1 MKKFGDRKDGKRV
14 KDLTGMAQISIDLKP
29 RRCDSDVYINQKMDL
44 TELVKYV
51 NKKKE
56 EGMELTYFPTFVMA
70 IGKTFY
76 NRPRLNYFVANRHVF
91 EHNNV
96 VISFVAKVTFDDKA
110 EEMMIMIPVEPE
122 DTLETINHKIREKVS
137 GIRGKK
143 DKKEGANNAID
154 TLGKLPNMLRVPLLG
169 IFKWLDRKGHLPASL
184 VKDNLYYSSI
194 IVSNLGSIKCG
205 AIYHN
210 INDFGTCSSLATM
223 GEIKKEEIITSD
235 GRKEIRDLC
244 EFGINFD
251 ERVADGYYFAK
262 SVKLIQHIF
271 DHPELLEERAD
282 TIVNIE
288 ENRVEKTVREK
299 KTSRINPALKE
310 YVEQKI
316 FPEYE
321 QNDKGHD
328 INHIVQVLK
337 RSFTLSK
344 KLENIN
350 LDMVYA
356 IASFHDIGHHINKD
370 EHEVISANIF
380 YENEK
385 MKEFFTEEERTIIK
399 EAIEDHRSSLEGE
412 PRSIYGKLIASA
424 DKTPDLDTMV
434 KRTHAY
440 SVKHFPEM
448 TEEEMI
454 EREFNHLNEKFG
466 SEGYAKCYIM
476 DEEYEKFLSDMRD
489 ILSSIEKYK
498 EYYFKVIDKG
508 EENK

>member
-1 MKKFGDRKDGKRV
+1 MKKFGDRKDGRRIR
-14 KDLTGMAQISIDLKP
+14 DLTGMAQISIDLKP

-51 NKKKE
+51 NRKKR
-56 EGMELTYFPTFVMA
+56 EGMDLTYFPTFVAA

-76 NRPRLNYFVANRHVF
+76 NRPKLNYFVANRHVF
-91 EHNNV
+91 EHNDI

-110 EEMMIMIPVEPE
+110 EEMMIMVPINP
-122 DTLETINHKIREKVS
+122 DDNLESINKKIREKVS
-137 GIRGKK
+137 GVRDKK
-143 DKKEGANNAID
+143 DRKEGANSAID
-154 TLGKLPNMLRVPLLG
+154 TLGRLPNFVRVPLMG
-169 IFKWLDRKGHLPASL
+169 IFKWLDKKGKLPASL

-235 GRKEIRDLC
+235 GRREVRDLC

-262 SVKLIQHIF
+262 SMKLIQYIF

-282 TIVNIE
+282 TPIIIE
-288 ENRVEKTVREK
+288 EPRSDKLTIKEK
-299 KTSRINPALKE
+299 KISRINPTLKE
-310 YVEQKI
+310 YVEQEI

-321 QNDKGHD
+321 KNDKGHD

-344 KLENIN
+344 QLEDIN
-350 LDMVYA
+350 LDMVYV
-356 IASFHDIGHHINKD
+356 IAAFHDIGHHINKD
-370 EHEVISANIF
+370 EHEIESAKIF

-385 MKEFFTEEERTIIK
+385 MKDFFTDEERLIIK

-412 PRSIYGKLIASA
+412 PRSIYGKLISSA
-424 DKTPDLDTMV
+424 DKVPDLKAMV
-434 KRTHAY
+434 TRTRAY
-440 SVKHFPEM
+440 TIKHFPEM
-448 TEEEMI
+448 TEEEMF
-454 EREFNHLNEKFG
+454 EREFNHLNDKFG
-466 SEGYAKCYIM
+466 QEGYAKCYIQ
-476 DEEYEKFLSDMRD
+476 DEEYEKFLNDMKE
-489 ILSSIEKYK
+489 ILSDIEKYK
-498 EYYFKVIDKG
+498 KYY
-508 EENK
+508 EEVTKE

>member
-1 MKKFGDRKDGKRV
+1 MKKFGDRKDGRRV
-14 KDLTGMAQISIDLKP
+14 RDLTGMAQISIDLKP
-29 RRCDSDVYINQKMDL
+29 NRCDSDVYINQKMDL

-51 NKKKE
+51 NRKKS
-56 EGMELTYFPTFVMA
+56 EGMDLTYFPAFVMA

-91 EHNNV
+91 EHNDV
-96 VISFVAKVTFDDKA
+96 VISFVAKVTFEDKS
-110 EEMMIMIPVEPE
+110 EQMMIMIPIEPE
-122 DTLETINHKIREKVS
+122 DTLETVSKKIKDKVS

-154 TLGKLPNMLRVPLLG
+154 TLGKLPNIIRVPLMG
-169 IFKWLDRKGHLPASL
+169 IFKWLDQKGKLPASL

-235 GRKEIRDLC
+235 GKRELRDLC

-262 SVKLIQHIF
+262 SIKYIQYIF

-282 TIVNIE
+282 TVINIE
-288 ENRVEKTVREK
+288 EKHVKEK
-299 KTSRINPALKE
+299 KTSRINPKLKE
-310 YVEQKI
+310 YVEREI

-321 QNDKGHD
+321 KNDKGHD

-337 RSFTLSK
+337 RSFALSK
-344 KLENIN
+344 QLEDIN
-350 LDMVYA
+350 LNMVYV
-356 IASFHDIGHHINKD
+356 IAAFHDIGHHINKE
-370 EHEVISANIF
+370 EHEIVSANMF

-412 PRSIYGKLIASA
+412 PRTIYGKLIASA
-424 DKTPDLDTMV
+424 DKTPDLKTMV
-434 KRTHAY
+434 TRTRAY
-440 SVKHFPEM
+440 SMKHFKEM
-448 TEEEMI
+448 TEDEMF

-466 SEGYAKCYIM
+466 SEGYAKCYIK
-476 DEEYEKFLSDMRD
+476 DEEYEAFLNDMKEILSD
-489 ILSSIEKYK
+489 IEKYK
-498 EYYFKVIDKG
+498 EYYVEITK
-508 EENK
+508 E

>member
-1 MKKFGDRKDGKRV
+1 MKKFGDRKDGRRV
-14 KDLTGMAQISIDLKP
+14 RDLTGMAQISIDLKP
-29 RRCDSDVYINQKMDL
+29 NRCDSDVYINQKMDL

-51 NKKKE
+51 NRKKS
-56 EGMELTYFPTFVMA
+56 EGMDLTYFPAFVMA

-91 EHNNV
+91 EHNDV
-96 VISFVAKVTFDDKA
+96 VISFVAKVTFEDKS
-110 EEMMIMIPVEPE
+110 EQMMIMIPIEPE
-122 DTLETINHKIREKVS
+122 DTLETVSKKIKDKVS
-137 GIRGKK
+137 GIRDKK

-154 TLGKLPNMLRVPLLG
+154 TLGKLPNIIRVPLMG
-169 IFKWLDRKGHLPASL
+169 IFKWLDQKGKLPASL

-235 GRKEIRDLC
+235 GKRELRDLC

-262 SVKLIQHIF
+262 SIKYIQYIF

-282 TIVNIE
+282 TVINIE
-288 ENRVEKTVREK
+288 EKHVKEK
-299 KTSRINPALKE
+299 KTSRINPKLKE
-310 YVEQKI
+310 YVEREI

-321 QNDKGHD
+321 KNDKGHD

-337 RSFTLSK
+337 RSFALSK
-344 KLENIN
+344 QLEDIN
-350 LDMVYA
+350 LNMVYV
-356 IASFHDIGHHINKD
+356 IAAFHDIGHHINKE
-370 EHEVISANIF
+370 EHEIVSANMF

-412 PRSIYGKLIASA
+412 PRTIYGKLIASA
-424 DKTPDLDTMV
+424 DKTPDLKTMV
-434 KRTHAY
+434 TRTRAY
-440 SVKHFPEM
+440 SMKHFKEM
-448 TEEEMI
+448 TEDEMF

-466 SEGYAKCYIM
+466 SEGYAKCYIK
-476 DEEYEKFLSDMRD
+476 DEEYEAFLNDMKEILSD
-489 ILSSIEKYK
+489 IEKYK
-498 EYYFKVIDKG
+498 EYYVEITK
-508 EENK
+508 E